1 LATDSADR
9 QTRRYPL
16 IGALAGGTAIVILVI
31 GWLRSGDDELP
42 VPEPIAIRYVD
53 SVAVMPLANQTGE
66 PTFAHIGV
74 GVAEE
79 IITHLS
85 RIPSLKVISRHSA
98 QALAQQDLTPTQL
111 GSALNVGH
119 VVDGSITVDGQILN
133 VSLRYL
139 DARSGEQLW
148 SDTFSGPL
156 IRSQTLQE
164 EVART
169 ATDRVVSSIPGVA
182 LPEYPAHRESGGGQ
196 EAYLAGRRFLSQR
209 TTEGLKRA
217 IMEFQRAIEIE
228 PDYAPAHADLAS
240 AYALAIFYRYDVGID
255 SYTLAAQ
262 SLVFAEHA
270 IALDAELAA
279 GYAARGYLGALV
291 GQSAAAVAE
300 DFERATALQ
309 PNAASI
315 PSWRARSLAQ
325 QGQFAEAVAE
335 ARRAIDL
342 DPLSPGRHIAL
353 AELSLQLGDYEQAIA
368 SAQLAT
374 TLEPRIFRSRAIEAR
389 ALLLSGNPQRC
400 ASLALGPHRVLR
412 ATCLKIA
419 GRSAEADAIIED
431 VLADIR
437 DKNLQVDGATEVVVF
452 EDLAVYYAYRG
463 DVENALFWSARAY
476 AESPAGLEVRVL
488 ESELFDRVR
497 DDTEFSTSISA
508 IRGDLLDR
516 VRRDSERFR

>member
-1 LATDSADR
+1 LATTPTDKT
-9 QTRRYPL
+9 TRGFPPAGAL
-16 IGALAGGTAIVILVI
+16 IGLVALVSLVI
-31 GWLRSGDDELP
+31 GWYQSRDEEIP
-42 VPEPIAIRYVD
+42 APGPIAIQYVD
-53 SVAVMPLANQTGE
+53 SVAVMPLANRTGE
-66 PTFAHIGV
+66 PAFSHIGV
-74 GVAEE
+74 GIAEE
-79 IITHLS
+79 IIAHLS

-98 QALAQQDLTPTQL
+98 QALAQQGLTPTQL

-119 VVDGSITVDGQILN
+119 IVDGAVTVDGQALN
-133 VSLRYL
+133 VALYYT

-148 SDTFSGPL
+148 SDTFSGLLMEPQ
-156 IRSQTLQE
+156 SLQE

-169 ATDRVVSSIPGVA
+169 ATNMVVTSIPGAV
-182 LPEYPAHRESGGGQ
+182 LPEYASHQEAGDGQ
-196 EAYLAGRRFLSQR
+196 EAYLAGRRSLSQR
-209 TTEGLKRA
+209 TTEGMKRA
-217 IMEFQRAIEIE
+217 IMEFQRAIELD
-228 PDYAPAHADLAS
+228 PDFAAAYADLAS
-240 AYALAIFYRYDVGID
+240 AYALAIFYRYNVGID

-279 GYAARGYLGALV
+279 AYAARGYLGALI
-291 GQSAAAVAE
+291 GQSATAVAD
-300 DFERATALQ
+300 DFERAAALQ

-325 QGQFAEAVAE
+325 QGRYDEAVAE

-412 ATCLKIA
+412 ATCLKIS
-419 GRSAEADAIIED
+419 GRSDEADAIID
-431 VLADIR
+431 DTLADIR
-437 DKNLQVDGATEVVVF
+437 DKSLQVDGATEVVVF

-463 DVENALFWSARAY
+463 DPENALFWSARAY
-476 AESPAGLEVRVL
+476 AASPAGLEIRVL
-488 ESELFDRVR
+488 ESELFDKVR
-497 DDTEFSTSISA
+497 DDRDFSASIAA
-508 IRGDLLDR
+508 IRGDLYDR
-516 VRRDSERFR
+516 VKRDSTRYR